1 MAVFRMKYHLQMLN
15 GDSMSLFFREQ
26 CKFCGRDGTVTM
38 IPGKGKPLTQELSEG
53 GKYAPLMLFDFRG
66 YEPEGFVFS
75 GAWTAESVSFFS

>member
-1 MAVFRMKYHLQMLN
+1 
-15 GDSMSLFFREQ
+15 
-26 CKFCGRDGTVTM
+26 M